1 MSLYSSLRFSI
12 KFQTASALI
21 GLNSRIAKL
30 DNLIGYIQKGK
41 VLFIKGTQSRKHILE
56 LFCLRSII
64 QYQNYC
70 IFVDAGNSFD
80 PYLISKLATMSKE
93 NPREI
98 LNKIIISRAFTC
110 HQLASLIEETENIV
124 NTFPT
129 NFIAIADILHLFTDP
144 EADVD
149 NYEIEMILPEML
161 KCIRDLTR
169 NDAIAMVTSDTKNE
183 WLNRMVES
191 YSDIVLT
198 VTNDKELI
206 NIELNKHPSR
216 QNTSIEFNKNELT
229 LQNKPD
235 IKHETIEPW
244 LIANG

>member
-1 MSLYSSLRFSI
+1 MQHFPI
-12 KFQTASALI
+12 KFQSASTMM
-21 GLNSRIAKL
+21 GLNSRIARL
-30 DNLIGYIQKGK
+30 DNMLGFIQKGK

-56 LFCLRSII
+56 LFCLRSIV

-70 IFVDAGNSFD
+70 IFVDGGNSFD
-80 PYLISKLATMSKE
+80 PYLISKLATISKE

-98 LNKIIISRAFTC
+98 LSRIIISRAFTC
-110 HQLASLIEETENIV
+110 HQLASLIEETEQIID
-124 NTFPT
+124 TFPT

-149 NYEIEMILPEML
+149 NYEIEMIVPKML

-169 NDAIAMVTSDTKNE
+169 SDAIAMVTSDTKNE

-198 VTNDKELI
+198 VRNDKELV

-216 QNTSIEFNKNELT
+216 QNTSIEFNKNELI